1 MQDNGH
7 RMVAAALI
15 ALAGTD
21 DVYKVVEA
29 DEILGRLPEGT
40 VMDKQALGAVIREL
54 RGTGYLDVK
63 YLTPDE
69 YCLLVS
75 PRAEEA
81 LRPLR
86 EEEPRS
92 ADTPQT
98 PVPHRNEETVRKKA
112 REYDAK
118 TAPKLFAIALAGS
131 MLGGMIVA
139 ALAIILQK
147 FAL

>member
-1 MQDNGH
+1 MQDNEKQ
-7 RMVAAALI
+7 VLAALVQ
-15 ALAGTD
+15 LTGTGD
-21 DVYKVVEA
+21 TFKVLEA

-98 PVPHRNEETVRKKA
+98 PVPQRNEEPVRKKA

-118 TAPKLFAIALAGS
+118 TAPKLFAIAFAGS

>member
-1 MQDNGH
+1 MQDNEKQ
-7 RMVAAALI
+7 VLAALVQ
-15 ALAGTD
+15 LTGTGD
-21 DVYKVVEA
+21 TFKVLEA

-98 PVPHRNEETVRKKA
+98 PVPQRNEETVRKKA

-118 TAPKLFAIALAGS
+118 TALKLFAIAFAGS

>member
-1 MQDNGH
+1 MQDNEKQ
-7 RMVAAALI
+7 VLAALVQ
-15 ALAGTD
+15 LTGTGD
-21 DVYKVVEA
+21 TFKVLEA

-81 LRPLR
+81 LRPPR
-86 EEEPRS
+86 EEEPKS
-92 ADTPQT
+92 ADTPQM
-98 PVPHRNEETVRKKA
+98 PVPQRNEETVRKKA

-118 TAPKLFAIALAGS
+118 TAPKLFAIAFAGS

>member
-1 MQDNGH
+1 MQDNEKQ
-7 RMVAAALI
+7 VLAALVQ
-15 ALAGTD
+15 LTGTGD
-21 DVYKVVEA
+21 TFKVLEA

-98 PVPHRNEETVRKKA
+98 PVPQRNEETVRKKA

-118 TAPKLFAIALAGS
+118 TAPKLFAIAFAGS

>member
-1 MQDNGH
+1 MQDNEKQ
-7 RMVAAALI
+7 VLAALVQ
-15 ALAGTD
+15 LTGTGD
-21 DVYKVVEA
+21 TFKVLEA
-29 DEILGRLPEGT
+29 DEILGRLPEGA

-98 PVPHRNEETVRKKA
+98 PVPQRNE
-112 REYDAK
+112 
-118 TAPKLFAIALAGS
+118 
-131 MLGGMIVA
+131 
-139 ALAIILQK
+139 
-147 FAL
+147 

>member
-1 MQDNGH
+1 MQDNEKQ
-7 RMVAAALI
+7 VLAALVQ
-15 ALAGTD
+15 LTGTGD
-21 DVYKVVEA
+21 TFKVLEA

-40 VMDKQALGAVIREL
+40 GMDKQALGAVIREL

-98 PVPHRNEETVRKKA
+98 PVPQRNEETVRKKA

-118 TAPKLFAIALAGS
+118 TAPKLFAIAFAGS

>member
-1 MQDNGH
+1 MQDNEKQ
-7 RMVAAALI
+7 VLAALVQ
-15 ALAGTD
+15 LTGTGD
-21 DVYKVVEA
+21 TFKVLEA

-98 PVPHRNEETVRKKA
+98 SVPQRNEETVRKKA

-118 TAPKLFAIALAGS
+118 TAPKLFAIAFAGS

>member
-1 MQDNGH
+1 MQDNEKQ
-7 RMVAAALI
+7 VLAALVQ
-15 ALAGTD
+15 LTGTGD
-21 DVYKVVEA
+21 TFKVLEA

-81 LRPLR
+81 LRPLH

-98 PVPHRNEETVRKKA
+98 PVPQRNEETVRKKA

-118 TAPKLFAIALAGS
+118 TAPKLFAIVLAGS

>member
-1 MQDNGH
+1 MQDNEKQ
-7 RMVAAALI
+7 VLAALVQ
-15 ALAGTD
+15 LTGTGD
-21 DVYKVVEA
+21 TFKVLEA

-98 PVPHRNEETVRKKA
+98 PVPQRNEETVRKKA

-118 TAPKLFAIALAGS
+118 TAPKLFAIAFAGS

-139 ALAIILQK
+139 ALAVILQK

>member
-1 MQDNGH
+1 MQDNEKQ
-7 RMVAAALI
+7 VLAALVQ
-15 ALAGTD
+15 LTGTGD
-21 DVYKVVEA
+21 TFKVLEA

-81 LRPLR
+81 LRPPR

-98 PVPHRNEETVRKKA
+98 PVPQRNEETVRKKA

-118 TAPKLFAIALAGS
+118 TAPKLFAIAFAGS

>member
-1 MQDNGH
+1 MQDNEKQ
-7 RMVAAALI
+7 VLAALVQ
-15 ALAGTD
+15 LTGTGD
-21 DVYKVVEA
+21 TFKVLEA

-81 LRPLR
+81 LRPPR
-86 EEEPRS
+86 EEEPKS

-98 PVPHRNEETVRKKA
+98 PVPQRNEETVRKKV

-118 TAPKLFAIALAGS
+118 TAPKLFAIAFAGS

>member
-1 MQDNGH
+1 MQDNEKQ
-7 RMVAAALI
+7 VPAALVQ
-15 ALAGTD
+15 LTGTGD
-21 DVYKVVEA
+21 TFKVLEA

-98 PVPHRNEETVRKKA
+98 PVPQRNEETVRKKA

-118 TAPKLFAIALAGS
+118 TAPKLFAIAFAGS

>member
-1 MQDNGH
+1 MQDNEKQ
-7 RMVAAALI
+7 VLAALVR
-15 ALAGTD
+15 LTGTGD
-21 DVYKVVEA
+21 TFKVLEA
-29 DEILGRLPEGT
+29 DEILGILPEGAG
-40 VMDKQALGAVIREL
+40 MDKQALGAVIREL

-81 LRPLR
+81 LRPPR
-86 EEEPRS
+86 EEEPKS
-92 ADTPQT
+92 SDTPQT
-98 PVPHRNEETVRKKA
+98 PVPQRNEETVRKKA

-118 TAPKLFAIALAGS
+118 TAPKLFAIAFAGS

>member
-1 MQDNGH
+1 MQDNEKQ
-7 RMVAAALI
+7 VLAALVQ
-15 ALAGTD
+15 LTGTGD
-21 DVYKVVEA
+21 TFKVLEA

-81 LRPLR
+81 LRPPR
-86 EEEPRS
+86 EEEPKS

-98 PVPHRNEETVRKKA
+98 PVPQRNEETVRKKA

-118 TAPKLFAIALAGS
+118 TAPKLFAIAFAGS

>member
-1 MQDNGH
+1 MQDNEKQ
-7 RMVAAALI
+7 VLAALVQ
-15 ALAGTD
+15 LTGTGD
-21 DVYKVVEA
+21 TFKVLEA

-86 EEEPRS
+86 EEEPRT

-98 PVPHRNEETVRKKA
+98 PVPQRNEETVRKKA

-118 TAPKLFAIALAGS
+118 TAPKLFAIAFAGS